1 LKEQHLSEL
10 NQSSAPLPRSVEF
23 ALFISGGLWVLVARA
38 AAEHAANGF
47 VSGLH
52 LENYY
57 EPLLT
62 AVFLLFLVL
71 VGFCT
76 MNWIATRN
84 ATVRGV
90 NALPARTTV
99 RREWGLGAI
108 VGWGMVVVAVL
119 PMMLAG
125 DLHPNFWAAPAAFGH
140 LLLEAV
146 ILLVLSLAQEA
157 VYRGYLFARL
167 IRAMGPTMATLVMSA
182 IAAAVSAFHPWAG
195 PLSVFVTFLLSI
207 VFSMAYLRTR
217 ALWLPWGLH
226 FAWSACIG
234 VLFGLPVGGW
244 NSFSSIVDTSTYGS
258 TWVTGG
264 FYGPEGALFT
274 AVVAVAGM
282 GVLFSLTRDLAWEYT
297 QPVIVAAGYPMDV
310 APPAEHTKM
319 EQAAAAPVLV
329 QILAS
334 TPSEASTM
342 PVIEQHLR
350 GDGERES

>member
-1 LKEQHLSEL
+1 LKEQPLSEL
-10 NQSSAPLPRSVEF
+10 SQSPAPTPRSMEF
-23 ALFISGGLWVLVARA
+23 ALFICGGLWVLAARA
-38 AAEHAANGF
+38 AAEHAASGF
-47 VSGLH
+47 VNGLH

-57 EPLLT
+57 EALLT
-62 AVFLLFLVL
+62 SVFLLFLLL
-71 VGFCT
+71 VGFAGIS
-76 MNWIATRN
+76 WIATRK
-84 ATVRGV
+84 AAVRGV
-90 NALPARTTV
+90 NALPSRPTA
-99 RREWGLGAI
+99 RREWGLGVV
-108 VGWGMVVVAVL
+108 VGWGMVVLAVL
-119 PMMLAG
+119 PIMLTG
-125 DLHPNFWAAPAAFGH
+125 DLHPNFWVTPAAFGH
-140 LLLEAV
+140 LLLQLA

-157 VYRGYLFARL
+157 VYRGYLFVRL
-167 IRAMGPTMATLVMSA
+167 IRAMGPTMATLAMSA
-182 IAAAVSAFHPWAG
+182 IAAAVSAFHPWSG

-207 VFSMAYLRTR
+207 AFSMAYLRTR

-244 NSFSSIVDTSTYGS
+244 PSFSSVVDTSTYGS
-258 TWVTGG
+258 TWITGG

-274 AVVAVAGM
+274 AVVAVVGM
-282 GVLFSLTRDLAWEYT
+282 GVLYSLTRDLAWEYT
-297 QPVIVAAGYPMDV
+297 QPMIVAAGHPMDV

-350 GDGERES
+350 GETEREP

>member
-1 LKEQHLSEL
+1 ML
-10 NQSSAPLPRSVEF
+10 A
-23 ALFISGGLWVLVARA
+23 ARA

-47 VSGLH
+47 VSTLH
-52 LENYY
+52 LDYSY

-62 AVFLLFLVL
+62 AAFLLFLSL
-71 VGFCT
+71 VGFAAI
-76 MNWIATRN
+76 NWVATRN
-84 ATVRGV
+84 ATLRSV
-90 NALPARTTV
+90 NALPARSTA
-99 RREWGLGAI
+99 RQEWGLGAM

-125 DLHPNFWAAPAAFGH
+125 DLRPNFWLKPAAFGH
-140 LLLEAV
+140 LLLE
-146 ILLVLSLAQEA
+146 LLVLLALSLAQET

-167 IRAMGPTMATLVMSA
+167 IRAMGPTMATLVMSV
-182 IAAAVSAFHPWAG
+182 IAAAVSAIHPWAG

-207 VFSMAYLRTR
+207 LFSMACLRTR

-244 NSFSSIVDTSTYGS
+244 NSFSSVVDTSTYGS
-258 TWVTGG
+258 TWITGG

-274 AVVAVAGM
+274 VVVALAGM
-282 GVLFSLTRDLAWEYT
+282 GALYSLTRDLAWEYT

-319 EQAAAAPVLV
+319 EQAAAAKPVLV
-329 QILAS
+329 QILAT

-350 GDGERES
+350 GDAQQEP

>member
-1 LKEQHLSEL
+1 M
-10 NQSSAPLPRSVEF
+10 EF
-23 ALFISGGLWVLVARA
+23 ALFITGGLWVLAARV

-47 VSGLH
+47 VSSLH
-52 LENYY
+52 LDNYY
-57 EPLLT
+57 ESLLT
-62 AVFLLFLVL
+62 AVFLLFLLL
-71 VGFCT
+71 VGFAAIS
-76 MNWIATRN
+76 WVATRN
-84 ATVRGV
+84 ATVRTV
-90 NALPARTTV
+90 NALPARPTS
-99 RREWGLGAI
+99 RREWGLGAMI
-108 VGWGMVVVAVL
+108 GWGLVVVAVL

-125 DLHPNFWAAPAAFGH
+125 DLRPNFWVTPVAFWH
-140 LLLEAV
+140 LLLEVAV
-146 ILLVLSLAQEA
+146 LLMLSLAQET

-167 IRAMGPTMATLVMSA
+167 IRTLGPTMATLVMSA
-182 IAAAVSAFHPWAG
+182 IAAAVSAVHPWAG

-207 VFSMAYLRTR
+207 LFSMAYLRTR

-244 NSFSSIVDTSTYGS
+244 NSFSSVVDTSTYGS
-258 TWVTGG
+258 TWITGG

-274 AVVAVAGM
+274 VVVAVMGM
-282 GVLFSLTRDLAWEYT
+282 GVLYSLTRDLAWEYT

-319 EQAAAAPVLV
+319 EQAAAAKPVLV
-329 QILAS
+329 QILAA

-350 GDGERES
+350 GESDPE

>member
-1 LKEQHLSEL
+1 M
-10 NQSSAPLPRSVEF
+10 
-23 ALFISGGLWVLVARA
+23 FITGGLWVLAARS
-38 AAEHAANGF
+38 AAEYAANGF

-52 LENYY
+52 LPNYY
-57 EPLLT
+57 QPLLT
-62 AVFLLFLVL
+62 AVFLLFLLL
-71 VGFCT
+71 VGFCAIS
-76 MNWIATRN
+76 WIATRK
-84 ATVRGV
+84 ATIRGV
-90 NALPARTTV
+90 NALPARATM
-99 RREWGLGAI
+99 RREWGLGA
-108 VGWGMVVVAVL
+108 VLGWAMAVAAIL
-119 PMMLAG
+119 PMMLVG
-125 DLHPNFWAAPAAFGH
+125 DLHPNFWVAPTAFGH
-140 LLLEAV
+140 LLLEVA

-167 IRAMGPTMATLVMSA
+167 VRAIGPTMATLVMSA
-182 IAAAVSAFHPWAG
+182 IAAAVSAVHPWAG

-207 VFSMAYLRTR
+207 VFSLAYLRTR

-244 NSFSSIVDTSTYGS
+244 NSFSSVVDTSTFGS
-258 TWVTGG
+258 TWTTGG

-274 AVVAVAGM
+274 VVVAVAGM
-282 GVLFSLTRDLAWEYT
+282 GVLYSLTRDLAWEYT

-350 GDGERES
+350 GDGDREP

>member
-1 LKEQHLSEL
+1 LI
-10 NQSSAPLPRSVEF
+10 EF
-23 ALFISGGLWVLVARA
+23 ALFITGGLWVLAARA
-38 AAEHAANGF
+38 VAEHAANGF

-52 LENYY
+52 LDNYY

-62 AVFLLFLVL
+62 AVFLLFLLL
-71 VGFCT
+71 VGFAGI
-76 MNWIATRN
+76 NWIATRN
-84 ATVRGV
+84 ATVRSV
-90 NALPARTTV
+90 NALPARPTV
-99 RREWGLGAI
+99 RREWGLGAMI
-108 VGWGMVVVAVL
+108 GWGMVVVAIL

-125 DLHPNFWAAPAAFGH
+125 DLHPNFWVAPSAFGH
-140 LLLEAV
+140 LLLEVA
-146 ILLVLSLAQEA
+146 ILLVLSLAQEV

-167 IRAMGPTMATLVMSA
+167 IRAIGPTMATLVMSA
-182 IAAAVSAFHPWAG
+182 IAAAVSAIHPWAG
-195 PLSVFVTFLLSI
+195 PLSVFVTFLLGI
-207 VFSMAYLRTR
+207 LFSMAYLRTR
-217 ALWLPWGLH
+217 ALWLSWGLH

-244 NSFSSIVDTSTYGS
+244 NSFSSVVDTSTYGS
-258 TWVTGG
+258 TWTTGG

-274 AVVAVAGM
+274 VIVVVAGM
-282 GVLFSLTRDLAWEYT
+282 AVLYSLTRDLAWEYT
-297 QPVIVAAGYPMDV
+297 QPVIVAAGHPMDV

-350 GDGERES
+350 GEAERQQ